1 MLENLT
7 ELRAERTHL
16 VEEALDS
23 GGVTVSCDERMKGLD
38 EMPSRAVDLSL
49 ITRVNILSG
58 SSSPLRPR
66 RYHLEL
72 DDALGSQ
79 IHLHRSVELLVTQRN
94 DDARALAQRRL
105 DLRLEHDVR
114 EIRRSDLLLAFADQ
128 HQIHRELP
136 ARRLECVQRREARGL
151 RTFRVGGASA
161 DHHLPDTGTIDD
173 PPFEG
178 R

>member
-1 MLENLT
+1 MPATFGLADSISQYSSGACAPAPWPSPNCPAGSLSGAPVNVTPGHDPARRGQSTGSIPALWYVATRNRMLENLT

-72 DDALGSQ
+72 DDALGS
-79 IHLHRSVELLVTQRN
+79 
-94 DDARALAQRRL
+94 
-105 DLRLEHDVR
+105 
-114 EIRRSDLLLAFADQ
+114 
-128 HQIHRELP
+128 
-136 ARRLECVQRREARGL
+136 
-151 RTFRVGGASA
+151 
-161 DHHLPDTGTIDD
+161 
-173 PPFEG
+173 
-178 R
+178 